1 MHRFNRAGFA
11 ILTLVAFLTLTGC
24 APKSQLVKDDSIIA
38 DVSGLELDE
47 SETTSAV
54 YRRPGAPGLGEFDRF
69 IIDPV
74 LVFYD
79 DPKMEE
85 LSTEQVARMQQHLLD
100 AMVNELTSAG
110 YEVGTRSEEDS
121 LRISFTLKGLKAPT
135 AAANVTAAVV
145 PFAVNVGEVTVE
157 AVFRDGLSNEVEG
170 VVVSKARGSRFLNPS
185 PWSAWADVQKFLDG
199 WARGFR
205 EAVDEAHGR

>member
-1 MHRFNRAGFA
+1 MHHFGRVGFVT
-11 ILTLVAFLTLTGC
+11 LTLVAFLAMTGC
-24 APKSQLVKDDSIIA
+24 APTATMVKDDSILA
-38 DVSGLELDE
+38 DTSGLELDE
-47 SETTSAV
+47 SEAPAIV

-74 LVFYD
+74 QVFYD

-85 LSTEQVARMQQHLLD
+85 LSTEQVARMQQYLLD
-100 AMVNELTSAG
+100 AMIRELTGAG
-110 YEVGTRSEEDS
+110 YEVGTRSEADS

-145 PFAVNVGEVTVE
+145 PFAINVGEVTVE
-157 AVFRDGLSNEVEG
+157 AVFRDGLSNQIEA
-170 VVVSKARGSRFLNPS
+170 VVVSSARGSRFLNPS

-199 WARGFR
+199 WASGFR
-205 EAVDEAHGR
+205 QAVDEAHGR